1 MKLQE
6 GTLTLKKLLD
16 DALKAYK
23 DVAPEYSLMLCR
35 KFIEAFVFY
44 VANNEGI
51 YNDIAPGMSF
61 QALPLT
67 ISLAQISRAISYNYA
82 LALPYKAKI
91 RRQLSKIIT
100 LSNQVAHFNTT
111 ENQTSISEN
120 KIAEILNDTLN
131 WYVQYA
137 NYHQS
142 FHSVKVNVNNQE
154 RPFPVSLQYI
164 SIKKYQSIQEVV
176 IDHVPNNAQFVVFAG
191 ENGEGKTALLQAIA
205 IGAYGGWDKQADLIF
220 DSENLAAIDI
230 LFNNNPNEVYKEY
243 RGISNFYPHIQTID
257 NFVAYGASRLQLQ
270 SPESMEDNK
279 MRHSPVYSLFRT
291 DGVLLNIEHWL
302 KENRG
307 KKDKYEAVKNTL
319 LTLLPHI
326 SDIKYSTKTN
336 QFRYIEH
343 QQEVSLA
350 QLSAGHKSIVGM
362 IGDLIIR
369 LYDKQP
375 TAKKPSDLVG
385 LVLIDELETHLHPKW
400 QKLFPKL
407 LADTFPKVQFIVTT
421 HSVIPFLGMPQNT
434 VFYHVSRQAGTGTE
448 IKQIAIDVTNLLPE
462 QILTSPLFD
471 MDSLRNIH
479 STDVA
484 AMRTEDTYNEIVLN
498 DNVKKQLKELAEK
511 LKQK

>member
-23 DVAPEYSLMLCR
+23 GVAPEYSLMLCR

-51 YNDIAPGMSF
+51 YDDIKFGTVGGLMKIA
-61 QALPLT
+61 
-67 ISLAQISRAISYNYA
+67 RAINYNDT
-82 LALPYKAKI
+82 LALLYKTKI
-91 RRQLSKIIT
+91 KQQLIEIIVLT
-100 LSNQVAHFNTT
+100 NPVSLFDTT
-111 ENQTSISEN
+111 ENPPLISEN
-120 KIAEILNDTLN
+120 EITEILNDTLN
-131 WYVQYA
+131 WYQLYT

-154 RPFPVSLQYI
+154 QPFPVSLRYL
-164 SIKKYQSIQEVV
+164 SIKKYQSIQKVV
-176 IDHVPNNAQFVVFAG
+176 IDHVPNNAQFVVFTG

-205 IGAYGGWDKQADLIF
+205 IAAYGVLDEQAGLIF
-220 DSENLAAIDI
+220 DNENLAIIDI
-230 LFNNNPNEVYKEY
+230 LFNNNPNEVFNQY
-243 RGISNFYPHIQTID
+243 RGIKNPYTDIQTVN

-270 SPESMEDNK
+270 SPESMDDNK

-302 KENRG
+302 KENRS

-326 SDIKYSTKTN
+326 SDIKYSTTTK

-421 HSVIPFLGMPQNT
+421 HSVIPFLGMPQNS

-448 IKQIAIDVTNLLPE
+448 VKQIAIDVTNLLPE

-479 STDVA
+479 SSDVA
-484 AMRTEDTYNEIVLN
+484 AMRTEDTYNDVVLN

>member
-35 KFIEAFVFY
+35 KFAEAFFFY
-44 VANNEGI
+44 VANNEGV
-51 YNDIAPGMSF
+51 YKDIIHGMSF
-61 QALPLT
+61 QSLPLT
-67 ISLAQISRAISYNYA
+67 INLAQISRAISYNDA
-82 LALPYKAKI
+82 LALLYETKI
-91 RRQLSKIIT
+91 RQQLRKIIT
-100 LSNQVAHFNTT
+100 LSNQVAHFKPN
-111 ENQTSISEN
+111 ENQPLISEN
-120 KIAEILNDTLN
+120 EITEILNDILN
-131 WYVQYA
+131 WYVQYT

-142 FHSVKVNVNNQE
+142 VYSVKANVNNQE
-154 RPFPVSLQYI
+154 YLFPVSLQYL
-164 SIKKYQSIQEVV
+164 SIKKYQSIQKVV
-176 IDHVPNNAQFVVFAG
+176 IDHVPNNAQFVVFTG

-205 IGAYGGWDKQADLIF
+205 IGAYGVLDKQAGLIF
-220 DSENLAAIDI
+220 DSENLAAIDT
-230 LFNNNPNEVYKEY
+230 FFHDNNSEVHNQYKGIKNPYTD
-243 RGISNFYPHIQTID
+243 IQTID

-421 HSVIPFLGMPQNT
+421 HSVIPFLGMPQNS

-448 IKQIAIDVTNLLPE
+448 VKQIAIDVTNLLPE